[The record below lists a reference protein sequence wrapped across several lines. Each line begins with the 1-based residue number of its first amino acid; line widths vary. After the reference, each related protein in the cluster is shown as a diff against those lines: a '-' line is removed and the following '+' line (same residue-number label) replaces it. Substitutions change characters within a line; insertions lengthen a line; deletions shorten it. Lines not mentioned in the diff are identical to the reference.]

1 MGRRAPLKRGGR
13 NWRQTL
19 PVAKVNHQSGGEEK
33 QTVVAI
39 SPFSKVAFARR
50 LAKGENCSPFSFP
63 EKEEGE
69 RNELVPNGKEGI
81 SDKSLLPFLFLLW
94 SEGKDPFLSLHDGF
108 SGSGEKK
115 ILLSRSRLQ

>member
-39 SPFSKVAFARR
+39 SSFSKVAFARR

-63 EKEEGE
+63 EKE

-81 SDKSLLPFLFLLW
+81 SDKSASSHSFSFYGRRERTL
-94 SEGKDPFLSLHDGF
+94 SLSLHDGF